1 MAYPIYNALYRNELW
16 QDNIPWK
23 LFVQLDD
30 RCGMFI
36 SDEVTESISE
46 ESSRDLREHVPKTH
60 PEREVPQDQLRY
72 SHRGVQVTPTYA

>member
-1 MAYPIYNALYRNELW
+1 
-16 QDNIPWK
+16 
-23 LFVQLDD
+23 
-30 RCGMFI
+30 MFI

-60 PEREVPQDQLRY
+60 SEREVPQDQLRY